1 MNNLVARA
9 MNSIA
14 AKIIFSMLLVAFATI
29 GIPAVITLFSAEQQ
43 FRQPD
48 KRRSE
53 VGEVWKSVEA
63 LCETTPPKGL
73 VCPSKSDAPRQNR
86 REQPRNAILPFL
98 DPRPWV
104 LQAVVS
110 GVGIS
115 LVLALGLAL
124 LLSRRIGQP
133 LRNVASAAAQVAQ
146 GDFSARAKVVGQDEL
161 GRLAQNFNQMA
172 QALEAQEQQRRNL
185 FADIAHELRTP
196 LTAIKAR
203 LEALEDGVMP
213 LDIEAVQRLTGQTK
227 LLERLVEDLRTL
239 SLADAGALKLEMH
252 PTDVQKLCKDTLE
265 TFHAKAEQKGI
276 ALELLGSENA
286 TLQLD
291 AARMQQ
297 AIGNL
302 LENALAHTPSGGT
315 VRLEL
320 EKHLIHL
327 ELRVSD
333 TGSGIPPEALE
344 RIFERL
350 YRLESS
356 RNRATGGSGLG
367 LAIVKT
373 IVGLHG
379 GTIRATNR
387 SEGGAVLTIRLPLE
401 PT

>member
-1 MNNLVARA
+1 

-29 GIPAVITLFSAEQQ
+29 AIPAVITLLSAEQQ

-53 VGEVWKSVEA
+53 VSEVWKSVEA

-73 VCPSKSDAPRQNR
+73 VCPSKNDAPRQNR
-86 REQPRNAILPFL
+86 RDPPRNAILPFL

-115 LVLALGLAL
+115 LVLAMGLAM
-124 LLSRRIGQP
+124 LLSKRIGQP
-133 LRNVASAAAQVAQ
+133 LRHVAGAAAQVAQ

>member
-1 MNNLVARA
+1 

-14 AKIIFSMLLVAFATI
+14 AKIILSMLLVAFATI
-29 GIPAVITLFSAEQQ
+29 AIPAVITLFSAEQQ

-53 VGEVWKSVEA
+53 VGEVWKSVET
-63 LCETTPPKGL
+63 LCASPTPPKGL
-73 VCPSKSDAPRQNR
+73 VCLGKDDQPRQSR
-86 REQPRNAILPFL
+86 RDPPRNAILPYL

-104 LQAVVS
+104 FQAVIS
-110 GVGIS
+110 GVAIS

-124 LLSRRIGQP
+124 LLSRRIEQP
-133 LRNVASAAAQVAQ
+133 LLNVALAAAQVAQ

-172 QALEAQEQQRRNL
+172 QALGDQEQNRRNL

-213 LDIEAVQRLTGQTK
+213 LDIEAIQRLTGQTK

-239 SLADAGALKLEMH
+239 SLADAKALNLEMH
-252 PTDVQKLCKDTLE
+252 PTEVQKLCKDTLE

-276 ALELLGSENA
+276 ALQLLGSENA
-286 TLQLD
+286 TLLLD
-291 AARMQQ
+291 TARMQQ

-315 VRLEL
+315 VRLEF
-320 EKHLIHL
+320 EKHLHHL

-373 IVGLHG
+373 IVGLHN
-379 GTIRATNR
+379 GTIHAANR
-387 SEGGAVLTIRLPLE
+387 PEGGAVLTIQLPLGASA
-401 PT
+401 PV

>member
-1 MNNLVARA
+1 

-14 AKIIFSMLLVAFATI
+14 AKIILSMLLVAFATI
-29 GIPAVITLFSAEQQ
+29 AIPAVITLFSAEQQ

-63 LCETTPPKGL
+63 LCSNPTPPKGL
-73 VCPSKSDAPRQNR
+73 VCPSKDDAPRQNR
-86 REQPRNAILPFL
+86 RDPPRNAILPFL

-115 LVLALGLAL
+115 LVLALGLAM

-133 LRNVASAAAQVAQ
+133 LRGVASAAALVAQ

-172 QALEAQEQQRRNL
+172 QALETQEQNRRNL

-213 LDIEAVQRLTGQTK
+213 LDIEAIGRLTGQTK

-239 SLADAGALKLEMH
+239 SLADAKALKLELH

-265 TFHAKAEQKGI
+265 TFHAQAEQKGI
-276 ALELLGSENA
+276 ALKLLGSENA
-286 TLQLD
+286 TLLLD

-302 LENALAHTPSGGT
+302 LENALAHTPSDGT

-320 EKHLIHL
+320 ERHLNHL

-333 TGSGIPPEALE
+333 TGTGIPPEALE

-379 GTIRATNR
+379 GTIHAANRA
-387 SEGGAVLTIRLPLE
+387 EGGAVLTIRLPLE
-401 PT
+401 SV